1 MLMYIAKKSIVWVP
15 LIIMAI
21 FVAFMYLI
29 ALSPRPLAFFS
40 SDGTPEAIQAW
51 RELHG
56 LHEPLLHQF
65 VRYIAGVF
73 RGELGFIIMP
83 RAMGGHDL
91 TITPTVTHFTLY
103 TLRLALTSLFA
114 SLALALPV
122 GAIAAAKKNTWID
135 ALIKHLAIVG
145 VSMPIFALGMLLIT
159 MLTPLTE
166 FGVIYL
172 FLLPSITLSFG
183 MFCALVMSTRNSCL
197 KIVRQNYITSARAN
211 GLPEHKIIFKHI
223 LRNTLAPTLSA
234 LKMHLGMFFGG
245 IILVEF
251 LFHRPGIGRLLMQ
264 GVLGRNYALALA
276 CVVMFIFSYAALHIV
291 IDIAQAIID
300 PRVRE
305 WDARVAH

>member
-1 MLMYIAKKSIVWVP
+1 MWLYIAKKSIVWIP

-21 FVAFMYLI
+21 FVAFMFLI
-29 ALSPRPLAFFS
+29 ALSPRSTPMVGWPS
-40 SDGTPEAIQAW
+40 GGTPEAIQAW

-73 RGELGFIIMP
+73 RGELGFIMP
-83 RAMGGHDL
+83 RSMGGHDL
-91 TITPTVTHFTLY
+91 TITPTATHFTLY

-114 SLALALPV
+114 SLALALPI
-122 GAIAAAKKNTWID
+122 GAIAAARKNTWLD

-159 MLTPLTE
+159 MFTPLAE
-166 FGVIYL
+166 SGVTYL
-172 FLLPSITLSFG
+172 FLLPGITLSFG
-183 MFCALVMSTRNSCL
+183 MFCALVISTRNSCL

-211 GLPEHKIIFKHI
+211 GLPEHKIIIKHI
-223 LRNTLAPTLSA
+223 LRNTLVPTLSA
-234 LKMHLGMFFGG
+234 LKTHLGMFFSG

-264 GVLGRNYALALA
+264 GILGRNYALALA
-276 CVVMFIFSYAALHIV
+276 CVVMFIFSYAALHIA
-291 IDIAQAIID
+291 IDIAQAAID

-305 WDARVAH
+305 T